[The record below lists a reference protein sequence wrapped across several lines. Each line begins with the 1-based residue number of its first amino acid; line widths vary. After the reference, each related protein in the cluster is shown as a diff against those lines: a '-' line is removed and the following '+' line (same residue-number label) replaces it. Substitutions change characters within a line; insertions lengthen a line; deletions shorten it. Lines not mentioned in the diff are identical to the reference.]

1 MAQLTSDVLSI
12 LPDSPT
18 RGQSLG
24 EAGMNG
30 GLGRWGV
37 DNLAVYRTQ
46 FPSPQ

>member
-1 MAQLTSDVLSI
+1 MAQLTSGVLPI

-18 RGQSLG
+18 KGQSLG

-30 GLGRWGV
+30 GLGRGGV
-37 DNLAVYRTQ
+37 ENLAVYHNQ